1 MAYATDFQQDDD
13 NQVVSERDIP
23 IEDILEDAVQAH
35 GAARMFELCYWA
47 SEPGF
52 FEMVRA
58 LYSMPEGSREVLQGF
73 LTATPRL
80 TDLAIIAD
88 PQGRLT
94 LDRRTVHVTSR
105 PDIRVAN

>member
-13 NQVVSERDIP
+13 QVANERNIP
-23 IEDILEDAVQAH
+23 IEGILEDAVKTH
-35 GAARMFELCYWA
+35 GSARMFELCYWA
-47 SEPGF
+47 AEPGF

-58 LYSMPEGSREVLQGF
+58 LYSMPEGSREALQGF

-80 TDLAIIAD
+80 ADLVAVAD
-88 PQGRLT
+88 AQGRLT
-94 LDRRTVHVTSR
+94 LDRGAVHATSR